1 MATTSI
7 SAPVLKKNSLSIVGS
22 VAMCMAFMGPATS
35 VAFNTEPAAA
45 GAGFALPLDR
55 ARAHRLSAG
64 REHDCNVRAQTASL
78 WVRLHLQ
85 HPRIRSWRRILVGS
99 GWLLLLNYG
108 MLGPMLLAAIGSFS
122 SQFISDQFHA
132 HVAWQI
138 MSLVFGATVWAINA
152 AGVSELAKTA
162 LVFLVIEVGVMLGL
176 ATTILGK
183 GGDHGH
189 TGRLQPG
196 PFFARHL
203 RTRHRN
209 IVGNSQVYRLR
220 IRRDPRRGSQI
231 RYPHDP
237 HGPVRRRHLHRFVL
251 PVPLLRRRD
260 RLRREPR
267 QTFAVDGSLWTTLAS
282 HYWGITWAL
291 TLTVLASQ
299 FANFISGTNAVVR
312 VVFSMG
318 REGILPR
325 RSRTHRQPASPHRRA
340 QRLPAAVYRMRP
352 IARPALRPAR
362 VYGFCGTLLGLGMI
376 VIYILISIAVI
387 RFYRREHPSEFSLFR
402 LGVLPVL
409 TALIMLIPVY
419 GQIRPVPAY
428 PNNLVPY
435 ILVAWMLVGAAYL
448 AFLRAK
454 RPALIEAMG
463 RVFEDA
469 PEAAPEPHSP
479 AAHV

>member
-1 MATTSI
+1 MA
-7 SAPVLKKNSLSIVGS
+7 L
-22 VAMCMAFMGPATS
+22 
-35 VAFNTEPAAA
+35 
-45 GAGFALPLDR
+45 
-55 ARAHRLSAG
+55 
-64 REHDCNVRAQTASL
+64 
-78 WVRLHLQ
+78 
-85 HPRIRSWRRILVGS
+85 
-99 GWLLLLNYG
+99 
-108 MLGPMLLAAIGSFS
+108 
-122 SQFISDQFHA
+122 
-132 HVAWQI
+132 
-138 MSLVFGATVWAINA
+138 FGA
-152 AGVSELAKTA
+152 
-162 LVFLVIEVGVMLGL
+162 VIFIGL
-176 ATTILGK
+176 
-183 GGDHGH
+183 
-189 TGRLQPG
+189 
-196 PFFARHL
+196 FY
-203 RTRHRN
+203 
-209 IVGNSQVYRLR
+209 VYASYGAV
-220 IRRDPRRGSQI
+220 IGFGAN
-231 RYPHDP
+231 HA
-237 HGPVRRRHLHRFVL
+237 
-251 PVPLLRRRD
+251 
-260 RLRREPR
+260 
-267 QTFAVDGSLWTTLAS
+267 QTFAVDGSPWTTLAS

-325 RSRTHRQPASPHRRA
+325 AFGRTDSRQ
-340 QRLPAAVYRMRP
+340 VP
-352 IARPALRPAR
+352 IVALSAYLLLSIACALLLGLRFGPLG